1 MKCVFYLSTCSTCQ
15 RIIKSLSLPSDIVL
29 VDIKKTPIT
38 EVELDFIIGK
48 TGSLSALFS
57 KNSMKYKSMGL
68 DAKQLSDEDIKVLI
82 LEEYTFLKRPLFV
95 YDDFI
100 SIGNSKDEQARQLS
114 FFSKF

>member
-1 MKCVFYLSTCSTCQ
+1 MKRVFYLSTCSTCQ
-15 RIIKSLSLPSDIVL
+15 RIIKRLTLPSDIVF

-38 EVELDFIIGK
+38 EAELDFIVNK
-48 TGSLSALFS
+48 SGSLSALFS

-68 DAKQLSDEDIKVLI
+68 ATKQLSDQDIKALI

-100 SIGNSKDEQARQLS
+100 SVGNSKEEQARQL
-114 FFSKF
+114 FFFN

>member
-15 RIIKSLSLPSDIVL
+15 RIIKSLILPSDIVL

-38 EVELDFIIGK
+38 EVELDFIVQK

-57 KNSMKYKSMGL
+57 KNSMKYKSLGL
-68 DAKQLSDEDIKVLI
+68 AAKQLSDQDIKTLI

-100 SIGNSKDEQARQLS
+100 SVGNSKEEQARQLS
-114 FFSKF
+114 FFK